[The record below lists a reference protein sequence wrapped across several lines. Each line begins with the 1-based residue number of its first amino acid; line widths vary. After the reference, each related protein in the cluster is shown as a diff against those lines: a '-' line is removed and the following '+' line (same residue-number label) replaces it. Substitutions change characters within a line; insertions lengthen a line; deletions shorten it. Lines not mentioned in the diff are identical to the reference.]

1 MAMGLH
7 SYRFMVITLCRILV
21 IVVLALGFGC
31 TRPSGNVAGTV
42 QQASVLQTASNRMP
56 RKVLSLP
63 AGTRFSVRLSETVS
77 ARKNP
82 AGSTVEGELAAPIA
96 AFAETIAPRGSR
108 VVAVVGETGDT
119 LRATKIELK
128 GGKSYEI
135 TSDEPEFPKADALVG
150 FRLRNPVQ
158 VTVE

>member
-1 MAMGLH
+1 M
-7 SYRFMVITLCRILV
+7 LV
-21 IVVLALGFGC
+21 IVVLALGFAC
-31 TRPSGNVAGTV
+31 TRPSRNVGGVV
-42 QQASVLQTASNRMP
+42 QQASVLQAASNPMP
-56 RKVLSLP
+56 PKVFSLP
-63 AGTRFSVRLSETVS
+63 AGTRFSVRLAEGVS
-77 ARKNP
+77 AQRSP
-82 AGSTVEGELAAPIA
+82 AGSSVEGELAAPIA
-96 AFAETIAPRGSR
+96 AFTETIAPRGSR

-119 LRATKIELK
+119 LRATRIELK